1 MGAVLGNYGNEN
13 LIERLKKQSVQVI
26 VPGTRFSCSGR
37 VLAWVFG
44 AQWRGGLEL
53 FTELQIWRPASGEA
67 GSYTKVRGT
76 MIYTVQQPQL
86 YRHPLASPLVFQ
98 AGDILG
104 FDQGTE
110 SLTQLRLL
118 YESTASGPLP
128 LAYHTETSTPQTG
141 SQ

>member
-1 MGAVLGNYGNEN
+1 
-13 LIERLKKQSVQVI
+13 
-26 VPGTRFSCSGR
+26 
-37 VLAWVFG
+37 
-44 AQWRGGLEL
+44 
-53 FTELQIWRPASGEA
+53 
-67 GSYTKVRGT
+67 

-104 FDQGTE
+104 FYQGTE

-118 YESTASGPLP
+118 YESTASGPL
-128 LAYHTETSTPQTG
+128 AYHTETSMPQTG

>member
-1 MGAVLGNYGNEN
+1 
-13 LIERLKKQSVQVI
+13 
-26 VPGTRFSCSGR
+26 
-37 VLAWVFG
+37 
-44 AQWRGGLEL
+44 
-53 FTELQIWRPASGEA
+53 
-67 GSYTKVRGT
+67 
-76 MIYTVQQPQL
+76 MIYIVQQPQL
-86 YRHPLASPLVFQ
+86 YRYPLASPLVFQ